1 MYSIGQDAAAGLPKI
16 DGRRTSTSRRT
27 DEDGNEE
34 FHEEEVDEFEELKRA
49 AMEEYEQSQHTFK
62 YPLAGEGNE
71 KVVVIDVRA
80 MGRKG
85 GSEHRKLVVDRAL
98 ATKDQDNER
107 FYRNLRARF
116 DRVGIELSKV
126 EVRFERLAVEADVHV
141 GGRGLPTVLN
151 SVRNFVETNLQKVHL
166 MRNPKKKFQILN
178 GVNGVL
184 KPGRLT
190 LLLGP
195 PGSGKTT
202 LLKALAGK
210 LQGKSP
216 RVSGRITYNG
226 ETFDRFVPQRTAAY
240 VSQVDNHIAE
250 LTVRETLDFAARV
263 LGVGHKAEYL
273 RLLREREKAAG
284 LRGDPETDAYL
295 KASALQGK
303 RHSVVT
309 EYMLRLLGLDVCAD
323 TIVGNQMIRGIS
335 GGQRKRVTT
344 GEMVV
349 GPMKTLFLDEIST
362 GLDSSTTYL
371 ITKCIRNFVHMQ
383 DATVLLALL
392 QPAPETFDL
401 FDDIMLLSEGHIV
414 YFGPREGV
422 MPFFNNMGFALPARK
437 GIADFLQEVTSRK
450 DQGQYWADRTRPYE
464 FVPVQA
470 FSRAFEGSEAGRGN
484 AAALAEPY
492 HAPGKMPLD
501 ALVRT
506 KYALSGWQAFKACL
520 RREWTLMVRHKFI
533 YIFRTCQVS
542 VVSTV
547 IATLFLRTTLN
558 ASSVSDGQ
566 TYLGL
571 IFFAIIHMMFN
582 AYSEMSIMVGTLP
595 GFYKQRDAYFYPAWA
610 ASLPTALL
618 RLPYSFVES
627 LVLSCIIYWVAGLAP
642 EAGRFFYFWLIM
654 FLLHQMSVGMF
665 RLMGAIGR
673 TIVIATT
680 MGSTLVLFIVTLSG
694 FVLAHPQIHPWTIW
708 GFWISPLMYAQQ
720 ALSINE
726 FRAARWQSPYGDSTV
741 GLTVLN
747 GRGLFTADWWRWL
760 SIGALLGFAILF
772 NIAVLVAQTF
782 LNPVGAAAGSIPE
795 EVMAEREF
803 NRTGSST
810 ITGPKKAS
818 PRKNDTRAAPDAHSD
833 SLTGASFRRS
843 LRAIV
848 PGGSPKRQ
856 DHTNGS
862 SDTQDIEMGAV
873 AQENGPGDSVK
884 AIKGTIT
891 KGMILPFQPMALTFH
906 DVCYFVPLPKEMARD
921 QGSKPDQ
928 GPPMLQ
934 LLHNVSG
941 AFQPGILTALVGV
954 SGAGKTTLLD
964 VLAGRKTGGKVMGD
978 IRLDGHPKEQ
988 STFARVC
995 GYVEQNDIHSPQ
1007 VTVEESL
1014 MFSAQLR
1021 LMNVSRQDLRTF
1033 VNEVM
1038 ALVELTPLKGSLV
1051 GVPGSTGL
1059 SVEQRKRLT
1068 IAVELVANPSVI
1080 FMDEP
1085 TTGLDARAAAIVMRT
1100 VRNTVNTGRTVV
1112 CTIHQPSI
1120 DIFEAFD
1127 DLLLLKRGGHP
1138 IYVGHLGVHSVDLV
1152 RYFQTIPGVPPLGKG
1167 INPATWMLEV
1177 STLAKESQLG
1187 VDFAE
1192 IYRKSDLF
1200 RENEELIARLAKPA
1214 TGSRPLHFKHA
1225 FPQSQPRQL
1234 ALLLKKNMLTYWR
1247 SPFYNT
1253 VRFAFTIALGLIIGA
1268 IYWDLG
1274 DRRNQQ
1280 GDVLNIMGA
1289 IFVAVIF
1296 LGTSN
1301 SSTVQPVVAIERT
1314 VMYRERA
1321 AGMYGVI
1328 PYAIAQGAVEF
1339 PWALGQSIVYSCITY
1354 FMIHFEFTAAK
1365 FFWYLLFSY
1374 LTLLYFTFYG
1384 MMAVAVSP
1392 SVQLAAVISSA
1403 FYSIWFLFT
1412 GFLIPRP
1419 RMPVWWRWYSYL
1431 DPVAWTLSGVI
1442 GSQLGDV
1449 EDIINVQGQ
1458 NIPVNQYVSETYGFD
1473 KDSLWYTVLV
1483 LLGFSI
1489 VFWFVVAGALKFL
1502 NYQKR

>member
-1 MYSIGQDAAAGLPKI
+1 MELN
-16 DGRRTSTSRRT
+16 DGRRSSTSRRR
-27 DEDGNEE
+27 DEDGNEVFE
-34 FHEEEVDEFEELKRA
+34 EEEVEDFEELKRA
-49 AMEEYEQSQHTFK
+49 AMEEYGQSQRTFK
-62 YPLAGEGNE
+62 YPLAGDGDE

-80 MGRKG
+80 MGRKSG
-85 GSEHRKLVVDRAL
+85 NQHRKLVVDRAL
-98 ATKDQDNER
+98 ATKDQDNEQ
-107 FYRNLRARF
+107 FYKNLRARF
-116 DRVGIELSKV
+116 DRVGIQLSKV
-126 EVRFERLAVEADVHV
+126 EVRFENLAVTADVHV
-141 GGRGLPTVLN
+141 GGRALPTVLN
-151 SVRNFVETNLQKVHL
+151 SVRNFVESNLQMLHI
-166 MRNPKKKFQILN
+166 MRSPKRKFQILN
-178 GVNGVL
+178 GISGVL

-195 PGSGKTT
+195 PGSGKST

-210 LQGKSP
+210 LQGGSP
-216 RVSGRITYNG
+216 HVNGRITYNG

-273 RLLREREKAAG
+273 RILREREKAAG
-284 LRGDPETDAYL
+284 LRGDPETDAFL

-303 RHSVVT
+303 RHSVAT

-323 TIVGNQMIRGIS
+323 TIVGSQMVRGIS

-383 DATVLLALL
+383 EATVLLALL
-392 QPAPETFDL
+392 QPAPETFEL

-422 MPFFNNMGFALPARK
+422 MPFFNTMGFALPARK

-470 FSRAFEGSEAGRGN
+470 FSHAFEASEVGRAN

-492 HAPGKMPLD
+492 QAPGKGTFD

-506 KYALSGWQAFKACL
+506 KFALSGLQAFKACL

-558 ASSVSDGQ
+558 AQSQADGQ

-582 AYSEMSIMVGTLP
+582 AYSEMSIMVGGLA

-642 EAGRFFYFWLIM
+642 EAGRFFFFWVLM
-654 FLLHQMSVGMF
+654 FLVHQMSVAMF
-665 RLMGAIGR
+665 RFMGAIGR
-673 TIVIATT
+673 TLVIATT
-680 MGSTLVLFIVTLSG
+680 FGSTLVLFIVTLSG
-694 FVLAHPQIHPWTIW
+694 FVLAYPQIHPWTIW

-720 ALSINE
+720 AISVNE
-726 FRAARWQSPYGDSTV
+726 FRAERWQTPYGDSTV
-741 GLTVLN
+741 GLTTLSS
-747 GRGLFTADWWRWL
+747 RGLFTSDSWRW
-760 SIGALLGFAILF
+760 IGALALLGYCVLF
-772 NIAVLVAQTF
+772 NILILVAQTF
-782 LNPVGAAAGSIPE
+782 LNPIGNSAAAIPE

-803 NRTGSST
+803 NRTGSSS
-810 ITGPKKAS
+810 PKAS
-818 PRKNDTRAAPDAHSD
+818 PRKAAKPLRSGPGPDPVTRSD
-833 SLTGASFRRS
+833 SLTGAGFRKAM
-843 LRAIV
+843 RAA
-848 PGGSPKRQ
+848 SE
-856 DHTNGS
+856 TNGHAATNGHANGHANGS
-862 SDTQDIEMGAV
+862 CDAHDVEMGALPR
-873 AQENGPGDSVK
+873 EEGPGNSVK
-884 AIKGTIT
+884 AIKGSAA

-906 DVCYFVPLPKEMARD
+906 NVSYFVPLPKEMAEE
-921 QGSKPDQ
+921 QGKKAAQ

-941 AFQPGILTALVGV
+941 AFQPGVLTALVGV

-964 VLAGRKTGGKVMGD
+964 VLAGRKSSGKVTGD

-1021 LMNVSRQDLRTF
+1021 LMDVSKHDLRTF

-1038 ALVELTPLKGSLV
+1038 QLVELTPLKGSLV
-1051 GVPGSTGL
+1051 GMPGSTGL

-1127 DLLLLKRGGHP
+1127 DLLLLKRGGHA

-1152 RYFQTIPGVPPLGKG
+1152 RYFEAVQGVPPLTKG

-1177 STLAKESQLG
+1177 STLAKEAQLR
-1187 VDFAE
+1187 VNFAD
-1192 IYRKSDLF
+1192 IYRNSSLY
-1200 RENEELIARLAKPA
+1200 RENEELIARLAQPA
-1214 TGSRPLHFKHA
+1214 EGSRPLHFAHS

-1274 DRRNQQ
+1274 NRRGQQ

-1301 SSTVQPVVAIERT
+1301 SSTVQPVVAVERT

-1328 PYAIAQGAVEF
+1328 PYAVAQGAVEL
-1339 PWALGQSIVYSCITY
+1339 PWALGQAIVYSCITY

-1392 SVQLAAVISSA
+1392 HVQLAAVISSA
-1403 FYSIWFLFT
+1403 FYSLWFLFA

-1419 RMPVWWRWYSYL
+1419 RMPAWWKWYSYL

-1449 EDIINVQGQ
+1449 QDMITVEGQTLTVQKY
-1458 NIPVNQYVSETYGFD
+1458 IDDSYGFS
-1473 KDSLWYTVLV
+1473 KDALWYTVLI

-1489 VFWFVVAGALKFL
+1489 AFWFVVAGALKFL